1 MASIDDDKP
10 TTSQIEKLNGGN
22 YRSWATTMRAILRE
36 KKLFDIVDSTAPM
49 PAAPAE
55 GAPAADVTK
64 YRADKDAWE
73 PKAMKACTILLSS
86 IKGNLITYVED
97 EDNPATIWRIL
108 KTDSAQRLTLP
119 SLKPS
124 SIYSRCAWQRTVT
137 WKPMYATLRRRNDV
151 LRNIRFS
158 SQTSFTAR

>member
-36 KKLFDIVDSTAPM
+36 KKLFDIVDGIAPM
-49 PAAPAE
+49 PAAPVE

-73 PKAMKACTILLSS
+73 SKAMKACTILLSS

-108 KTDSAQRLTLP
+108 KDRFRPDDRHYPRSSPQASIRDAHGRERRHGSPCTRLYGGETT
-119 SLKPS
+119 
-124 SIYSRCAWQRTVT
+124 C
-137 WKPMYATLRRRNDV
+137 
-151 LRNIRFS
+151 
-158 SQTSFTAR
+158 